1 MEKSK
6 DYKQTLNLPKTD
18 MPMRANLAN
27 REAEILKCW
36 ASLDIYKYVKIASK
50 DKPKFILHD
59 GPPYANGRIHMGH
72 VLNKVLKDI
81 VLKYKMM
88 AGYNCPFVPGWDCH
102 GLPVEH
108 QLFKELKITKDQ
120 ISRVDFRK
128 KAKEY
133 ALKYVDIQRAEFER
147 LGVFAD
153 WQKPYL
159 TLNNIYEARIVRS
172 FAELVKKD
180 YIYKGRKPVNWC
192 AECETALAEA
202 EVEYEDRVSP
212 SVYVKFRLN
221 KDSIANLISKN
232 NFAKLRKYCD
242 NNFYI
247 LVWTTTPW
255 TLVSNVAVALSPKLQ
270 YKFIEVGGEVW
281 ILANDRTESLLKK
294 LEIVEHKDI
303 VSIEGGEELVGIK
316 CKHPFLN
323 RDSIILTADYV
334 SGEDGTGCVH
344 TAPGH
349 GQDDYQTY
357 LKYKDKFNELEILMP
372 VNDKGKFDETAGEFS
387 GLNIYKANRAII
399 EKLESNKSLILEEKI
414 THSYPHCWRC
424 KKPII
429 FRATEQ
435 WFMNI
440 DKNNFRTKLLNA
452 INEDVQWIPQFGKVR
467 ISAMVGNRPDW
478 CLSRQR
484 YWGVPVPVI
493 SCNKCKHVFLD
504 YEIISATADIVEKEG
519 LSVWFE
525 KEATYFLPDS
535 YKCPKCSA
543 SEFSKEDDI
552 LDVWFD
558 SGVSHQAVLR
568 ERDELGYPADLYLEG
583 SDQHRGWFQTSL
595 ITAMAIEEKPSYKQV
610 LTHGFIVDGQGKK
623 MSKSSGNA
631 VSPEKIINQMGA
643 DILRLWVAFS
653 DYNHDIGI
661 SDEIL
666 QRVSDAYRKI
676 RNTLRFIIGNLY
688 DYDFSMNKIDYDNM
702 LEIDKWA
709 LDCLKRTYDD
719 CIKLY
724 DSYELHKVIQ
734 KIYNFCTVD
743 MSSFYLDVLKDRL
756 YTWATDSDARRSAQT
771 VLYHTAVLLN
781 KIIAPI
787 LAFTAEE
794 VYGYLP
800 ITEKKKTIFVDNFN
814 QEATPNE
821 WINEKIRS
829 DWNEIS
835 GIRNVVLKALE
846 QKRMNKEIGNALEA
860 QVTLFTNSQ
869 EIFELLKKHEVVL
882 ADVFIVSKVR
892 LAMVD
897 KIPDESEC
905 SQEYKNLGVMVEK
918 INGVKCPRC
927 WRYVEKFDDREGL
940 SEVCS
945 RCVEAIRTT
954 KLKQD

>member
-18 MPMRANLAN
+18 MPMRANLAK
-27 REAEILKCW
+27 RESEILESW
-36 ASLDIYKYVKIASK
+36 AKLDIYEHIVKVNK

-81 VLKYKMM
+81 VLKYKIM

-120 ISRVDFRK
+120 ISRLEFRE

-133 ALKYVDIQRAEFER
+133 ALKHVDIQRAEFQR

-159 TLNNIYEARIVRS
+159 TLNHVYEAQIVRA
-172 FAELVKKD
+172 FAELVRKD

-202 EVEYEDRVSP
+202 EVEYEDHVSP
-212 SVYVKFRLN
+212 SVYVKFKLN
-221 KDSIANLISKN
+221 KDSVASLSLKDNLSKL
-232 NFAKLRKYCD
+232 KEYSDRD
-242 NNFYI
+242 FYV

-255 TLVSNVAVALSPKLQ
+255 TLISNIAVALSPKLQ
-270 YKFIEVGGEVW
+270 YKFIEVNGEIW
-281 ILANDRTESLLKK
+281 FLANNLLESLLKK
-294 LEIVEHKDI
+294 LGIKEYNDI
-303 VSIEGGEELVGIK
+303 VSISGGNELLGLK
-316 CKHPFLN
+316 CRHPFID

-334 SGEDGTGCVH
+334 SSEDGTGCVH

-349 GQDDYQTY
+349 GQDDYLTY
-357 LKYKDKFNELEILMP
+357 LKHKDQFNELEILMP
-372 VNDKGKFDETAGEFS
+372 VNNKGKFDESAGEFS
-387 GLNIYKANRAII
+387 GLGIFQANKAII
-399 EKLESNKSLILEEKI
+399 EKLENKEALLLQEKI

-440 DKNNFRTKLLNA
+440 DHNGFRATLLDT
-452 INEDVQWIPQFGKVR
+452 INKDVEWIPQFGRAR
-467 ISAMVGNRPDW
+467 ISAMVENRPDW

-493 SCNKCKHVFLD
+493 SCNKCKQPLLD
-504 YEIISATADIVEKEG
+504 YEIISATADIVEKQG
-519 LSVWFE
+519 LNVWYE
-525 KEATYFLPDS
+525 KDAAYFLPDN
-535 YKCPKCSA
+535 YKCPNCSS

-568 ERDELGYPADLYLEG
+568 KRDELNYPADLYLEG

-610 LTHGFIVDGQGKK
+610 LTHGFIVDAKGKK

-631 VSPEKIINQMGA
+631 VSPEKIIKQMGA

-653 DYNHDIGI
+653 DYNHDVGI

-688 DYDFSMNKIDYDNM
+688 DYDFSKNNINYDDL

-709 LDCLKRTYDD
+709 LDCLKQTYDD

-771 VLYHTAVLLN
+771 VLYHIAVLLN

-800 ITEKKKTIFVDNFN
+800 LSEKKKTIFVDSFD
-814 QEATPNE
+814 EKATPDI
-821 WINEKIRS
+821 WVNEKIRS

-835 GIRNVVLKALE
+835 VIRNVVLKALE

-860 QVTLFTNSQ
+860 QVTLCATS
-869 EIFELLKKHEVVL
+869 EKLLVLLKAHEEVL
-882 ADVFIVSKVR
+882 ADVFIVSKVQ
-892 LAMVD
+892 LVQLEKMPNEA
-897 KIPDESEC
+897 EC
-905 SQEYKNLGVMVEK
+905 SPECKDLGVVVEK
-918 INGVKCPRC
+918 IDGVKCPRC
-927 WRYVEKFDDREGL
+927 WRYVEKFDDRKGL
-940 SEVCS
+940 TEICS
-945 RCVEAIRTT
+945 RCAEAINH
-954 KLKQD
+954 LH

>member
-6 DYKQTLNLPKTD
+6 DYKHTLNLPKTD

-27 REAEILKCW
+27 RENEILERW
-36 ASLDIYKYVKIASK
+36 AKLDIYNFIKNTNKEK
-50 DKPKFILHD
+50 TKFILHD

-81 VLKYKMM
+81 VLKYKIM
-88 AGYNCPFVPGWDCH
+88 AGFNCPFVPGWDCH

-133 ALKYVDIQRAEFER
+133 ALKHVDIQRAEFER

-159 TLNNIYEARIVRS
+159 TLNNVYEAQIVKS
-172 FAELVKKD
+172 FAELVKKN

-202 EVEYEDRVSP
+202 EVEYEDRLSP
-212 SVYVKFRLN
+212 SVYVKFKLT
-221 KDSIANLISKN
+221 KDAISNLMSKSN
-232 NFAKLRKYCD
+232 LQKLKNYSND
-242 NNFYI
+242 DFYV

-255 TLVSNVAVALSPKLQ
+255 TLVSNVAIALSSKLQ
-270 YKFIEVGGEVW
+270 YKFIKVNGEIWFLADDLIEKLIKKIEIKDYSEVATINGGDE
-281 ILANDRTESLLKK
+281 LLG
-294 LEIVEHKDI
+294 LRCE
-303 VSIEGGEELVGIK
+303 
-316 CKHPFLN
+316 HPFIK
-323 RDSIILTADYV
+323 RESIILTADYV

-349 GQDDYQTY
+349 GQDDYLTY
-357 LKYKDKFNELEILMP
+357 LKYKDKFDELKILMP
-372 VNDKGKFDETAGEFS
+372 INDKGKFDETAGEFS
-387 GLNIYKANRAII
+387 GLNIYQANKSII
-399 EKLESNKSLILEEKI
+399 ERLRNNESLLLKEDIN
-414 THSYPHCWRC
+414 HSYPHCWRC

-435 WFMNI
+435 WFMSI
-440 DKNNFRTKLLNA
+440 DHNNFRDKLLDA
-452 INEDVQWIPQFGKVR
+452 IDKDVQWIPQFGKAR
-467 ISAMVGNRPDW
+467 IQAMVENRPDW

-493 SCNKCKHVFLD
+493 SCNKCKQPLLD
-504 YEIISATADIVEKEG
+504 YNIIAATAERIEKEG
-519 LSVWFE
+519 LSIWYE
-525 KEATYFLPDS
+525 KEAVYFLPDNF
-535 YKCPKCSA
+535 KCPKCSS

-568 ERDELGYPADLYLEG
+568 QRDELKFPADLYLEG

-595 ITAMAIEEKPSYKQV
+595 ITAMAIEENPCYKQV
-610 LTHGFIVDGQGKK
+610 LTHGFIVDGKGKK

-631 VSPEKIINQMGA
+631 VSPDKIINQMGA

-653 DYNHDIGI
+653 DYNHDVGI

-676 RNTLRFIIGNLY
+676 RNTLRFVIGNLS
-688 DYDFSMNKIDYDNM
+688 DYDHSKDNIDYDCL

-709 LDCLKRTYDD
+709 LDCLKRMHDD
-719 CIKLY
+719 CLKLY
-724 DSYELHKVIQ
+724 DAYELHKVIQ

-756 YTWATDSDARRSAQT
+756 YTWAATSDARRSAQT
-771 VLYHTAVLLN
+771 VLFNVAVLLN

-787 LAFTAEE
+787 LPFTAEE
-794 VYGYLP
+794 IYSYLP
-800 ITEKKKTIFVDNFN
+800 NVDKKESIFVDNFDKN
-814 QEATPNE
+814 ATPDIWTNDKVKDE
-821 WINEKIRS
+821 WNKIS
-829 DWNEIS
+829 I
-835 GIRNVVLKALE
+835 IRNIVLKALE

-860 QVTLFTNSQ
+860 EVVLYVTNS
-869 EIFELLKKHEVVL
+869 ELLELLNKHVEVL

-892 LAMVD
+892 LM
-897 KIPDESEC
+897 E
-905 SQEYKNLGVMVEK
+905 VEK
-918 INGVKCPRC
+918 IPAEAEYAQEVKDLGVAVKRSDGVKCPRC
-927 WRYVEKFDDREGL
+927 WRYVEKFDERQGL
-940 SEVCS
+940 TEVCS
-945 RCVEAIRTT
+945 MCADAID
-954 KLKQD
+954 QPH